1 MLDKN
6 NVFAKLKQTGH
17 SAMAAQVLWEDLVWV
32 RIPVPRPDET
42 FLKKIRPA
50 FSKSDTI
57 NFFLPLKL
65 NAR

>member
-1 MLDKN
+1 
-6 NVFAKLKQTGH
+6 
-17 SAMAAQVLWEDLVWV
+17 MAAQVLWEDLVWV